1 MENLK
6 PYSAPLKKYSGDGV
20 GIDRKALHRRSTGNC
35 KHKRKSIKMPSSSSL
50 HSLVSILKPST
61 DSNRRSVPNESFD
74 DEYNEIKLR
83 ESKSSVI
90 DDKTNPSYDDSTSQY
105 HSALDGG
112 EAGSFKP
119 INNHAEGSISTQQ
132 SSTIGFRESFFS
144 VLEKLGV
151 LRSEDLYKAPAQ
163 SDSRFTSDK
172 RIGRNSVSSL
182 YFRAIYGGKFNNFIK
197 FNDFFYDILRKY
209 KVVLTFLLRCQLNF
223 GLSLVSDNY

>member
-1 MENLK
+1 MEKK
-6 PYSAPLKKYSGDGV
+6 PCSAPLENNTDGV

-61 DSNRRSVPNESFD
+61 DSNRRSVPNVSFD
-74 DEYNEIKLR
+74 EEYNNIKMS

-90 DDKTNPSYDDSTSQY
+90 DDKTNPSFDDSTSQY

-112 EAGSFKP
+112 DAGCFKSM
-119 INNHAEGSISTQQ
+119 NNHAEGSISTQQ
-132 SSTIGFRESFFS
+132 SSTIGFRASFFS

-151 LRSEDLYKAPAQ
+151 LRSEDLYKAPAT
-163 SDSRFTSDK
+163 DSRFTSDK

-182 YFRAIYGGKFNNFIK
+182 YFRAVYGGKFFMLSTIFKLHSMNFLCHFTRRPK
-197 FNDFFYDILRKY
+197 ILF
-209 KVVLTFLLRCQLNF
+209 LTFHYRCHCQLVF
-223 GLSLVSDNY
+223 FCH